1 MTNTTTTTIATT
13 SSSTNNNATSGGMDT
28 VGSQEEVNSTMI
40 SFLSEQ
46 DMIATPSEHVRT
58 ALRCVAL
65 RCVALHWSRNEQ
77 KEKCS
82 ECVVTFPSKHAL
94 T

>member
-1 MTNTTTTTIATT
+1 
-13 SSSTNNNATSGGMDT
+13 
-28 VGSQEEVNSTMI
+28 
-40 SFLSEQ
+40 
-46 DMIATPSEHVRT
+46 MIATPSEHVRT